1 MEHGEAPKNI
11 LKKKKILCI
20 ILKNYQVYFINL
32 KKKKKKKSLTRYN
45 YLFIFWFYRK
55 YKVVLYSFKYS
66 HNLICDKF
74 YILNT

>member
-1 MEHGEAPKNI
+1 MYHFKKVSSI
-11 LKKKKILCI
+11 L
-20 ILKNYQVYFINL
+20 YTF
-32 KKKKKKKSLTRYN
+32 KKKKKSLTRYN